1 MSTLRSP
8 LNIAWLAGLFEGE
21 GCAWLRESAKT
32 GKRNR
37 FVLQIAM
44 TDEDIVRRAHAIAGV
59 GSVHER
65 TRLTKGGKRV
75 WTWSVTNA
83 EHAAGLAMTIYTF
96 LGSRRQA
103 RIRELLAAWKVAPIK
118 HGREKSCK
126 HGHPLSGDNLVIE
139 RTEGGRVRKR
149 RCRECLSRRQ
159 REYNAR
165 LVERRAA

>member
-1 MSTLRSP
+1 MSTLRTP
-8 LNIAWLAGLFEGE
+8 LNIAWLAGLFDGE
-21 GCAWLRESAKT
+21 GCVYMRTVNGTVL
-32 GKRNR
+32 NR
-37 FVLQIAM
+37 IVLAIAM
-44 TDEDIVRRAHAIAGV
+44 TDEDVVRHAHEVAGV
-59 GSVHER
+59 GFVRER
-65 TRLTKGGKRV
+65 GTLTKGGKRV
-75 WTWSVTNA
+75 WEWRVTNA

-139 RTEGGRVRKR
+139 RTQGGSVRKR
-149 RCRECLSRRQ
+149 RCRECLNRRQ